1 MIKEEFINKIN
12 ALMDIIEEIAAESD
26 DFKGYKVSPLLKEIV
41 NLLEDNNDKE
51 QDTLGIQFNTY
62 QFVSEVY
69 KRMGRF
75 SLAAK
80 YHEKALD
87 ASIVLCTRYNKK
99 LNGIDALLYDILAAG
114 KVPVFG
120 LLKRGGKVYTK
131 VIPDAKSR
139 TLLPII
145 ESKIYPDSIVY
156 TDNFASYDV
165 LDVSDFKHYRIN
177 HSTQFVDKKDRQNH
191 INGIENFWNQAKRH
205 MRKFNGIPKAHF
217 ELYLKECEWRF
228 NTPSAKQQLTM
239 LKQIVKGK
247 I

>member
-1 MIKEEFINKIN
+1 MRKSRLSQYKQERLLELFI
-12 ALMDIIEEIAAESD
+12 AGSTARIAAELVGVHRNTAAYYFHRLRVLIAEHVDKHSWFD
-26 DFKGYKVSPLLKEIV
+26 GEIELDESYLGGRRKG
-41 NLLEDNNDKE
+41 
-51 QDTLGIQFNTY
+51 Q
-62 QFVSEVY
+62 
-69 KRMGRF
+69 RGR
-75 SLAAK
+75 
-80 YHEKALD
+80 
-87 ASIVLCTRYNKK
+87 
-99 LNGIDALLYDILAAG
+99 GAAG
-114 KVPVFG
+114 KVLVFG

-145 ESKIYPDSIVY
+145 EPKIYPVSIVY

-191 INGIENFWNQAKRH
+191 INCIESFWNQAKRQ

-228 NTPSAKQQLTM
+228 NTPSAKQQLTI
-239 LKQIVKGK
+239 LKQIVKSK

>member
-1 MIKEEFINKIN
+1 MRKSRLSQYKQERLLELFI
-12 ALMDIIEEIAAESD
+12 AGSTARIAAELV
-26 DFKGYKVSPLLKEIV
+26 GV
-41 NLLEDNNDKE
+41 NRNTAAYYFHRLRVLIAEHVDNNTRFDGEIELDESYFGGHRKG
-51 QDTLGIQFNTY
+51 Q
-62 QFVSEVY
+62 
-69 KRMGRF
+69 RGR
-75 SLAAK
+75 
-80 YHEKALD
+80 
-87 ASIVLCTRYNKK
+87 
-99 LNGIDALLYDILAAG
+99 
-114 KVPVFG
+114 
-120 LLKRGGKVYTK
+120 KVYTK

-165 LDVSDFKHYRIN
+165 LDVSNFKHYRIN
-177 HSTQFVDKKDRQNH
+177 HSTQFVDNKERQNH

-228 NTPSAKQQLTM
+228 NTPSAKQQLTL
-239 LKQIVKGK
+239 LKHIVKCK

>member
-1 MIKEEFINKIN
+1 MRKSRLSQYKQERLLGLFI
-12 ALMDIIEEIAAESD
+12 AGSTARIAAELVGVHRNTAAYYFHRLRVLIAEHVDKHSWFD
-26 DFKGYKVSPLLKEIV
+26 GEIELDESYFGGRRKG
-41 NLLEDNNDKE
+41 
-51 QDTLGIQFNTY
+51 Q
-62 QFVSEVY
+62 
-69 KRMGRF
+69 RGR
-75 SLAAK
+75 
-80 YHEKALD
+80 
-87 ASIVLCTRYNKK
+87 
-99 LNGIDALLYDILAAG
+99 GAAG

-156 TDNFASYDV
+156 TDNFASYDI

-228 NTPSAKQQLTM
+228 NTQALNNN
-239 LKQIVKGK
+239 
-247 I
+247 